1 MWRRTLGATM
11 QDPLVRHRQALAW
24 GQQVC
29 TQLLQTW
36 TALEA
41 AEAVTWTSA
50 SQSATEQPFSWRF
63 RSEREGTGCQIR
75 REMTGA
81 VLAP

>member
-1 MWRRTLGATM
+1 MWQRTLGATM

-29 TQLLQTW
+29 PQLLQTW

-41 AEAVTWTSA
+41 YEPLTYEDKVAGQLHVLEG
-50 SQSATEQPFSWRF
+50 ATKSLE
-63 RSEREGTGCQIR
+63 
-75 REMTGA
+75 
-81 VLAP
+81 

>member
-1 MWRRTLGATM
+1 M

-41 AEAVTWTSA
+41 NEPVAYEDKVAGQLHVLDG
-50 SQSATEQPFSWRF
+50 ATKSLE
-63 RSEREGTGCQIR
+63 
-75 REMTGA
+75 
-81 VLAP
+81 